1 MHELTHGGQKKASGP
16 LELQLQAYELPYVG
30 AQKKPKFGPLQE
42 EQAFLKLSFHAHGI
56 GFTSSLV
63 TYFAS

>member
-16 LELQLQAYELPYVG
+16 LELQLQACELPYVG

-42 EQAFLKLSFHAHGI
+42 EQAFLKSLSHLS
-56 GFTSSLV
+56 TPMV
-63 TYFAS
+63 

>member
-16 LELQLQAYELPYVG
+16 LEVQLQACELPYVG

-42 EQAFLKLSFHAHGI
+42 EQAFLKSLSHLS
-56 GFTSSLV
+56 TPMV
-63 TYFAS
+63 